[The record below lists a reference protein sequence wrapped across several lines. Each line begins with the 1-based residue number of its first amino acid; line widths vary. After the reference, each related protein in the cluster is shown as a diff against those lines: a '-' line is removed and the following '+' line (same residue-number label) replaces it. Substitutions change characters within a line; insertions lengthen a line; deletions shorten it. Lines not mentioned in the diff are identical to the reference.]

1 MDAFYA
7 SVEQRDRPELRG
19 KPVVVGG
26 TPEKRGAVAAA
37 SYEARQYG
45 IHSAM
50 PARTAV
56 QRCPHLIFVSPRFDA
71 YRAVSAQIRDIF
83 FDYTDLVEPLSLD
96 EAYLDVTEDKK
107 AIGSAL
113 LIALQIKQRI
123 KADLHL
129 TASAGVSINKFLAK
143 IASDLDKPDG
153 LHLIA
158 PDQAATF
165 TEQLPIEN
173 FYGVGPATAAK
184 MKALGIETGADLKQW
199 QRHQLIATFGKVGY
213 YYYKV
218 VRAQD
223 ERPVVG
229 SQLNNPD
236 LAKTYEMLADKGV
249 NAFYRGEIGNAIA
262 QTVQTPPVVA
272 EPPFKVW
279 PGKMTAAD
287 LYRYEVRIRPAVEST
302 YRDYLFY
309 GMGLPSSG
317 GTTVAQTLNLLKGYD
332 LGGIDRAEALH
343 LLIEAERLAFADRG
357 AYIGDPEYVDVPL
370 PGLLNKDY
378 ASDRCKA
385 ILAEAPIDEDSHRA
399 SAGNPLPYQQDPSPS
414 LTAIPVPAFSTDGE
428 GLSTTYLAVADSDGM
443 IVCYTLTIE
452 STGSR

>member
-50 PARTAV
+50 PARTAA
-56 QRCPHLIFVSPRFDA
+56 QRCPHLVFVSPRFEA

-113 LIALQIKQRI
+113 LIARQIKQRI

-153 LHLIA
+153 LYLIA
-158 PDQAATF
+158 PDQAAAF
-165 TEQLPIEN
+165 TEQLPIEK

-199 QRHQLIATFGKVGY
+199 QRHQLIATFGKVGDY
-213 YYYKV
+213 YYQV

-223 ERPVVG
+223 ERPV
-229 SQLNNPD
+229 NPH
-236 LAKTYEMLADKGV
+236 
-249 NAFYRGEIGNAIA
+249 
-262 QTVQTPPVVA
+262 
-272 EPPFKVW
+272 
-279 PGKMTAAD
+279 
-287 LYRYEVRIRPAVEST
+287 RIRKSIGAEKSFFEDLRQPAE
-302 YRDYLFY
+302 
-309 GMGLPSSG
+309 ME
-317 GTTVAQTLNLLKGYD
+317 AALLK
-332 LGGIDRAEALH
+332 IAEDVH
-343 LLIEAERLAFADRG
+343 QRLAQHKRG
-357 AYIGDPEYVDVPL
+357 G
-370 PGLLNKDY
+370 
-378 ASDRCKA
+378 
-385 ILAEAPIDEDSHRA
+385 
-399 SAGNPLPYQQDPSPS
+399 
-414 LTAIPVPAFSTDGE
+414 
-428 GLSTTYLAVADSDGM
+428 
-443 IVCYTLTIE
+443 YTLTLKIKYDNYDCI
-452 STGSR
+452 TRSRTVETLIQSVADILPLATSLLFAHLVPNRPVRLLGITLSNLTEPQGYRQLSFEL